1 MTQQQLDQHALF
13 AKVCEALAK
22 VRYGEIVIKV
32 EDHKAVWLEAHLKE
46 RLG

>member
-22 VRYGEIVIKV
+22 VRYGEITLKV
-32 EDHKAVWLEAHLKE
+32 EAGKVLWIETRE
-46 RLG
+46 RERVG